1 MTAGAAR
8 APSGG
13 LRTYA
18 GAVALITGGASGI
31 GAALARALAAKGA
44 TLVLADLQVEQAE
57 ALAASLRAQG
67 AKATAHTLDVTDW
80 PAVQRW
86 VEAAFQEHGRIDY
99 FFNNAGI
106 GIGGQALYYELED
119 WTRVLAVNLHGV
131 VHGVQAVYPILC
143 RQGFGHIVN
152 TASMAGL
159 LPSPN
164 VLGYT
169 TSKHAVVGLSGALRM
184 EAEAYGVR
192 VSVFCPGV
200 INTPIIDG
208 GKYGKMVGPMPPGGL
223 RPLFEKLGMM
233 DVDLFAARALADV
246 ARNRAIIIHPAKWR
260 WIWRAYRLFPSFGNL
275 IGRQSLAMA
284 RKLAAASNV

>member
-1 MTAGAAR
+1 MNGGGEGGG
-8 APSGG
+8 GG

-18 GAVALITGGASGI
+18 GAVVLITGGASGI
-31 GAALARALAAKGA
+31 GAALARSLAQKGA
-44 TLVLADLQVEQAE
+44 TLVLADLQFEEAD

-67 AKATAHTLDVTDW
+67 AKATADALDVTDW

-86 VEAAFQEHGRIDY
+86 IEGAFREHGRIDY
-99 FFNNAGI
+99 LFNNAGI
-106 GIGGQALYYELED
+106 GVGGEALYYELED
-119 WTRVLAVNLHGV
+119 WTRVLAVNLNGV
-131 VHGVQAVYPILC
+131 IHGVQAVYPILC
-143 RQGFGHIVN
+143 QQGFGHIVN

-169 TSKHAVVGLSGALRM
+169 TTKHAVVGLSLALRA
-184 EAEAYGVR
+184 EAEAHGVR

-208 GKYGKMVGPMPPGGL
+208 GKYGKMVGPMPAAGL
-223 RPLFEKLGMM
+223 RPFFERLGIM

-260 WIWRAYRLFPSFGNL
+260 WIWRAYRLWPGFGAL
-275 IGRQSLAMA
+275 FGRQSLAQV
-284 RKLAAASNV
+284 RRLAAAAKG